1 MFKEDLGEFFND
13 DEMAD
18 SAIISGSDVLGIFD
32 NQFAE
37 VHGIESMRPI
47 FTCPESDVLNVKHGD
62 ELSIDLPMG
71 TIHNRTKGT
80 MTTFEMNVS
89 DKEKFI

>member
-62 ELSIDLPMG
+62 ELSIDSSSYKVVG
-71 TIHNRTKGT
+71 TQPDGT
-80 MTTFEMNVS
+80 GLISLVL
-89 DKEKFI
+89 EKQ